1 MSEIETVRLDQV
13 PPLVIGMVLFPR
25 MTLLD
30 LAGPQLA
37 LFGHGPIHL
46 LSDTL
51 DPVMTDSGIAILP
64 DMTFDDCPSALDI
77 LFVPGGSGAFDAVED
92 ERIIAFLRDR
102 GRTARYITS
111 VCTGSILLAAA
122 GLMDG
127 YKATTHWATVPM
139 LEAFGVDVVRE
150 RVVIDRNRI
159 SGGGVTAGIDFGL
172 TLLAKLRGDAAAKCS
187 QLMMEYDPEP
197 PFASGSPFVA
207 EPEIVAAVN
216 RMLERPNA
224 EGLRI
229 VTRFKAPIRLSN
241 EAERGVR

>member
-1 MSEIETVRLDQV
+1 MSGIETAP
-13 PPLVIGMVLFPR
+13 PPLEIGMVIFPR

-37 LFGHGPIHL
+37 LFGHGPMYL

-64 DMTFDDCPSALDI
+64 TTTFDECPPALDI
-77 LFVPGGSGAFDAVED
+77 LFVPGGSGAFEAVEND
-92 ERIIAFLRDR
+92 RVVRFLQDS

-122 GLMDG
+122 GLLDG

-139 LEAFGVDVVRE
+139 LEALGVEAVGD

-172 TLLAKLRGDAAAKCS
+172 TLLAELRGDTAAKCS
-187 QLMMEYDPEP
+187 QLMMEYDPKP
-197 PFASGSPFVA
+197 PFESGSPHVA
-207 EPEIVAAVN
+207 EPQIVAIVN
-216 RMLERPNA
+216 RMLEQPNA
-224 EGLRI
+224 EGLGI
-229 VTRFKAPIRLSN
+229 IGRFK
-241 EAERGVR
+241 ERSLATV

>member
-1 MSEIETVRLDQV
+1 MSDIESAP
-13 PPLVIGMVLFPR
+13 PPLQTGMVIFPR

-64 DMTFDDCPSALDI
+64 TLTFDDCPADLDI
-77 LFVPGGSGAFDAVED
+77 LFVPGGSGAFDAVENS
-92 ERIIAFLRDR
+92 RIIRFLQES
-102 GRTARYITS
+102 GRTAKYITS
-111 VCTGSILLAAA
+111 VCTGSVLLAAA

-127 YKATTHWATVPM
+127 YKATTHWATLPM
-139 LEAFGVDVVRE
+139 LEAFGVETVRE

-172 TLLAKLRGDAAAKCS
+172 TLLAKLRGDTAAKCS
-187 QLMMEYDPEP
+187 QLMMEYDPKP
-197 PFASGSPFVA
+197 PFDSGSPSVA
-207 EPEIVAAVN
+207 EPAVVAIVN
-216 RMLERPNA
+216 QMLEAPNA
-224 EGLRI
+224 EGLGI
-229 VTRFKAPIRLSN
+229 VTRFRERSLAP
-241 EAERGVR
+241 A

>member
-1 MSEIETVRLDQV
+1 MSEIETAP
-13 PPLVIGMVLFPR
+13 PPLQIGMVIFPR

-46 LSDTL
+46 LSDSL

-64 DMTFDDCPSALDI
+64 TLTFDDCPPDLDI
-77 LFVPGGSGAFDAVED
+77 LFVPGGSGAFDAVENA
-92 ERIIAFLRDR
+92 RVIRFLQES
-102 GRTARYITS
+102 GRTAKYITS
-111 VCTGSILLAAA
+111 VCTGSVLLAAA

-139 LEAFGVDVVRE
+139 LEAFGVETVRE

-172 TLLAKLRGDAAAKCS
+172 TLLAKLRGDTAAKCS
-187 QLMMEYDPEP
+187 QLMMEYDPKP
-197 PFASGSPFVA
+197 PFDSGSPFVA
-207 EPEIVAAVN
+207 EPEIVAIVN
-216 RMLERPNA
+216 QMLEVPNA
-224 EGLRI
+224 EGLSTVR
-229 VTRFKAPIRLSN
+229 RFKDRSLAT
-241 EAERGVR
+241 V

>member
-1 MSEIETVRLDQV
+1 MSEIDTSL
-13 PPLVIGMVLFPR
+13 PPLLTGMVIFPN

-64 DMTFDDCPSALDI
+64 TMTFDDCPPDLDI
-77 LFVPGGSGAFDAVED
+77 LFVPGGSGAFEAVEND
-92 ERIIAFLRDR
+92 RVIRFLQES

-122 GLMDG
+122 GLLDG

-139 LEAFGVDVVRE
+139 LETFGVETLSD

-172 TLLAKLRGDAAAKCS
+172 TLLAELRGETAAKCS
-187 QLMMEYDPEP
+187 QLMMEYDPKP
-197 PFASGSPFVA
+197 PFDSGSPFLA
-207 EPEIVAAVN
+207 EPGIVAIVN
-216 RMLERPNA
+216 RMLAEPNA
-224 EGLRI
+224 EGLGM
-229 VTRFKAPIRLSN
+229 VSRFK
-241 EAERGVR
+241 ERSLATL

>member
-1 MSEIETVRLDQV
+1 MSETETAP
-13 PPLVIGMVLFPR
+13 PPLQIGMVIFPR

-46 LSDTL
+46 LSETL

-64 DMTFDDCPSALDI
+64 TLTFDDCPHGLDI
-77 LFVPGGSGAFDAVED
+77 LFVPGGSGAFESVEN
-92 ERIIAFLRDR
+92 ERIIRFLQEH
-102 GRTARYITS
+102 GRTAKYITS

-127 YKATTHWATVPM
+127 YKATTHWATVPI
-139 LEAFGVDVVRE
+139 LEEFGVEIVRE

-172 TLLAKLRGDAAAKCS
+172 TLLAQLRGDTAAKCS
-187 QLMMEYDPEP
+187 QLMMEYDPQP
-197 PFASGSPFVA
+197 PFDSGSPFVA
-207 EPEIVAAVN
+207 EPQTIAIVN
-216 RMLERPNA
+216 RMLEEPNA
-224 EGLRI
+224 EGLGIIR
-229 VTRFKAPIRLSN
+229 RFR
-241 EAERGVR
+241 ERKLAA

>member
-1 MSEIETVRLDQV
+1 MTKIETAP
-13 PPLVIGMVLFPR
+13 PPLQIGMVIFPR

-64 DMTFDDCPSALDI
+64 TMTFDDCPPDLDI
-77 LFVPGGSGAFDAVED
+77 LFVPGGSGAFEAVEND
-92 ERIIAFLRDR
+92 RVIRFLQDS
-102 GRTARYITS
+102 GRTAKYITS

-139 LEAFGVDVVRE
+139 LEAFGVETVGE

-187 QLMMEYDPEP
+187 QLMMEYDPKP
-197 PFASGSPFVA
+197 PFDSGSPVVA
-207 EPEIVAAVN
+207 EPEIVAIVN
-216 RMLERPNA
+216 QMLEVPNA
-224 EGLRI
+224 EGLGVIR
-229 VTRFKAPIRLSN
+229 RFRERRLVM
-241 EAERGVR
+241 A

>member
-1 MSEIETVRLDQV
+1 M
-13 PPLVIGMVLFPR
+13 FPQ

-46 LSDTL
+46 LSETL
-51 DPVMTDSGIAILP
+51 DPVMTDTGIAVLP
-64 DMTFDDCPSALDI
+64 TMTFDDCPPDLDI
-77 LFVPGGSGAFDAVED
+77 LFVPGGSGAFESVENQ
-92 ERIIAFLRDR
+92 RLIRFLRES
-102 GRTARYITS
+102 GRTARYVTS

-139 LEAFGVDVVRE
+139 LEAFGVETSSE

-172 TLLAKLRGDAAAKCS
+172 TLLATLRGDTAAKCA
-187 QLMMEYDPEP
+187 QLMMEYDPRP
-197 PFASGSPFVA
+197 PFDSGSPSVA
-207 EPEIVAAVN
+207 EPEIVALAN
-216 RMLERPNA
+216 QMLERPNA
-224 EGLRI
+224 EGLAVIR
-229 VTRFKAPIRLSN
+229 RFTARTL
-241 EAERGVR
+241 ATV

>member
-1 MSEIETVRLDQV
+1 MSEIEAVPPPQV
-13 PPLVIGMVLFPR
+13 PPLRIGMVIFPR

-51 DPVMTDSGIAILP
+51 DPVMTDTGIAILP
-64 DMTFDDCPSALDI
+64 TMTFDDCPPGLDI
-77 LFVPGGSGAFDAVED
+77 LFVPGGSGAFDAVENA
-92 ERIIAFLRDR
+92 RVIGFLREH
-102 GRTARYITS
+102 GRTAGYITS
-111 VCTGSILLAAA
+111 VCTGSVLLAAA

-139 LEAFGVDVVRE
+139 LEAFGVEVVDD

-172 TLLAKLRGDAAAKCS
+172 TLLAELRGDTAAKCS
-187 QLMMEYDPEP
+187 QLMMEYDPKP
-197 PFASGSPFVA
+197 PFDSGSPSVA
-207 EPEIVAAVN
+207 EPEIVAIVN
-216 RMLERPNA
+216 RMLEVPNA
-224 EGLRI
+224 EGLGI
-229 VTRFKAPIRLSN
+229 VRRFRERSLAP
-241 EAERGVR
+241 A

>member
-1 MSEIETVRLDQV
+1 MSEIETAPPQPPV
-13 PPLVIGMVLFPR
+13 PLVIGMVIFPR

-64 DMTFDDCPSALDI
+64 TTTFADCPAELDI
-77 LFVPGGSGAFDAVED
+77 LFVPGGSGAFDAVD
-92 ERIIAFLRDR
+92 NARIIHFLQDR
-102 GRTARYITS
+102 GRTAKYITS

-127 YKATTHWATVPM
+127 YKATTHWATVPI
-139 LEAFGVDVVRE
+139 LEAFGVEVVRD
-150 RVVIDRNRI
+150 RVVIDGNRI

-172 TLLAKLRGDAAAKCS
+172 TLLLTVFGEDVAKTT
-187 QLMMEYDPEP
+187 QLLMEYDPRP
-197 PFASGSPFVA
+197 PVDAGNAEAAGQAIAMAALEVLGPVA
-207 EPEIVAAVN
+207 EASMAA
-216 RMLERPNA
+216 LE
-224 EGLRI
+224 
-229 VTRFKAPIRLSN
+229 
-241 EAERGVR
+241 ERVLMPA

>member
-1 MSEIETVRLDQV
+1 MSDIENAPPPQF
-13 PPLVIGMVLFPR
+13 PPLQIGMVIFPR

-46 LSDTL
+46 LSDKL

-64 DMTFDDCPSALDI
+64 TTTFDNCPPELDI
-77 LFVPGGSGAFDAVED
+77 LFVPGGSGAFDAVEN
-92 ERIIAFLRDR
+92 ERLLGFLKQH
-102 GRTARYITS
+102 GQTAKYVTS

-139 LEAFGVDVVRE
+139 LEALGVEVVRD

-172 TLLAKLRGDAAAKCS
+172 TLLAKLRGETAAKCS
-187 QLMMEYDPEP
+187 QLMMEYDPKP
-197 PFASGSPFVA
+197 PFDSGSPSVA
-207 EPEIVAAVN
+207 EPQIVAIVN
-216 RMLERPNA
+216 QMLEEPNA
-224 EGLRI
+224 EGLGI
-229 VTRFKAPIRLSN
+229 VRRF
-241 EAERGVR
+241 AERNLQNA

>member
-1 MSEIETVRLDQV
+1 MSGIETTS
-13 PPLVIGMVLFPR
+13 PPLQIGMVIFPR

-37 LFGHGPIHL
+37 LFGHGFIHL

-64 DMTFDDCPSALDI
+64 TMTFDDCPPDLDI
-77 LFVPGGSGAFDAVED
+77 LFVPGGSGAFEAMED
-92 ERIIAFLRDR
+92 ERVIGFLQDH

-122 GLMDG
+122 GLLDG
-127 YKATTHWATVPM
+127 YKATTHWATTPM
-139 LEAFGVDVVRE
+139 LEAFGVETVSD

-172 TLLAKLRGDAAAKCS
+172 TLLARLRGETAAKCS
-187 QLMMEYDPEP
+187 QLMMEYDPKP
-197 PFASGSPFVA
+197 PFESGSPRVA
-207 EPEIVAAVN
+207 DPGIVAIVN
-216 RMLERPNA
+216 RMLEQPNA
-224 EGLRI
+224 EGLGI
-229 VTRFKAPIRLSN
+229 IGRFK
-241 EAERGVR
+241 ERNLTTV

>member
-1 MSEIETVRLDQV
+1 MSEIETTA
-13 PPLVIGMVLFPR
+13 PPHISPLQIGMVIFPR

-46 LSDTL
+46 LAETL

-64 DMTFDDCPSALDI
+64 TTTFDDCPTELDI

-92 ERIIAFLRDR
+92 ERTIRFLKDH
-102 GRTARYITS
+102 GRTAKYITS

-127 YKATTHWATVPM
+127 YKATTHWATVPI
-139 LEAFGVDVVRE
+139 LEAFGVETVRD

-172 TLLAKLRGDAAAKCS
+172 TLLAKLRGDTAAKIS
-187 QLMMEYDPEP
+187 QLMMEYDPKP
-197 PFASGSPFVA
+197 PFESGSPFVA
-207 EPEIVAAVN
+207 EPQIVAIVN
-216 RMLERPNA
+216 DMLEAPNA
-224 EGLRI
+224 EGLDI
-229 VTRFKAPIRLSN
+229 VTRFK
-241 EAERGVR
+241 ERNLQPA

>member
-1 MSEIETVRLDQV
+1 MSDLETA
-13 PPLVIGMVLFPR
+13 PPPHFAPLQIGMVIFPR

-46 LSDTL
+46 LAETL

-64 DMTFDDCPSALDI
+64 TTTFDDCPPALDI
-77 LFVPGGSGAFDAVED
+77 LFVPGGSGAFEAVHDARV
-92 ERIIAFLRDR
+92 IAFLQQH

-111 VCTGSILLAAA
+111 VCTGSVLLAAA

-127 YKATTHWATVPM
+127 YKATTHWATIPI
-139 LEAFGVDVVRE
+139 LEEFGVEVVRE

-172 TLLAKLRGDAAAKCS
+172 TLLARLRGDTAAKCS
-187 QLMMEYDPEP
+187 QLMMEYDPRP
-197 PFASGSPFVA
+197 PFDSGSPAVA
-207 EPEIVAAVN
+207 EPGIVAIVN
-216 RMLERPNA
+216 RMLEEPNA
-224 EGLRI
+224 EGLGLVR
-229 VTRFKAPIRLSN
+229 RFRERSLAP
-241 EAERGVR
+241 A

>member
-1 MSEIETVRLDQV
+1 MSEIETAPPAQF
-13 PPLVIGMVLFPR
+13 PPLHIGMVIFPR

-46 LSDTL
+46 LSETL

-64 DMTFDDCPSALDI
+64 TLTFDDCPSDLDI
-77 LFVPGGSGAFDAVED
+77 LFVPGGSGAFEAVEN
-92 ERIIAFLRDR
+92 ERTIRFLQES
-102 GRTARYITS
+102 GRTAKYVTS

-127 YKATTHWATVPM
+127 YKATTHWATVPI
-139 LEAFGVDVVRE
+139 LEEFGVEVVRD

-172 TLLAKLRGDAAAKCS
+172 TLLAKLRGDTAAKCS
-187 QLMMEYDPEP
+187 QLMMEYDPQP
-197 PFASGSPFVA
+197 PFDSGTPLVA
-207 EPEIVAAVN
+207 EPGIVAIVN
-216 RMLERPNA
+216 QMLEEPNA
-224 EGLRI
+224 EGLGI
-229 VTRFKAPIRLSN
+229 VKRFNARSM
-241 EAERGVR
+241 ATV